1 MNRRRFLIVTSALMA
16 LGAGAAQAETAAEA
30 VVRQLKSFGYGD
42 IDVNRT
48 LLGRVRITAARG
60 AVSRE
65 IVIDPRTGEVLRDLS
80 RSGHTPILNGPGG
93 GTGRGSGGSGGSGLS
108 NASGGDDGSD
118 DGAHDSSDDSS
129 DSGSDDSSD
138 HDSDSGSDSSD
149 DGSDGEHD

>member
-80 RSGHTPILNGPGG
+80 RSGRTPILNGPGG
-93 GTGRGSGGSGGSGLS
+93 GTGRGSGGSGSS
-108 NASGGDDGSD
+108 NASGGDDSSD
-118 DGAHDSSDDSS
+118 DGSHDSSDDSS